1 VEEMNSG
8 TDSQRKKTKVFTIG
22 VDGGTF
28 DIILPLVKKGK
39 LPNFKRM
46 INQGVWGELEST
58 VPPFSGPAWS
68 SFQTGKAPSSHG
80 IFDFLNK
87 KPNSYETYYVNS
99 THIRGAR
106 FWDVLGDN
114 GLKVGIINVMVTY
127 PPRPVNG
134 FLLTGGLTPPGRSF
148 AYPESLAK
156 EITETFGDYRI
167 WGVGGISSTEG
178 GEEKFI
184 NAYLANEKRRMD
196 MAKYLM
202 RTREW
207 DFFMVMFEGS
217 DPLQHELWKYIDENH
232 PRFNSNIEEYVKQA
246 IPNFYK
252 EVDGFLGEILEVLP
266 DDTTVCIMSDHGF
279 GPMDRYFLVNNF
291 LIETGMLK
299 LNTNFSTS
307 LKRVAFDRGVSL
319 ERLYRLA
326 RKLGISRAAKAFRG
340 GAREKMLSR
349 LTPSFRDIDWS
360 RTRAFAVGTGGHIYL
375 NVRGREPQG
384 IVEMGED
391 YENVRNLI
399 IENLELLTDPKT
411 GNKAIEKVFSKDELH
426 RGRFFDRAPDISFLP
441 ARGFGTLQREQFVSP
456 ATFIDSPS
464 CGTHRINGITLLFG
478 PNIESNKKI
487 EEAKIFDLAPTI
499 LHIFGLPIP
508 EDMDGRVLKEIFRQG
523 SEPAKRR
530 EIYQK
535 VDEEEKIRE
544 KIKHLRN
551 SSRI

>member
-1 VEEMNSG
+1 MNS
-8 TDSQRKKTKVFTIG
+8 DINSPKEKPKVFTIG

-28 DIILPLVKKGK
+28 DIILPLVERGE
-39 LPNFKRM
+39 LPNFERM

-58 VPPFSGPAWS
+58 VPPFSGPAWT

-80 IFDFLNK
+80 IFDFVNK

-99 THIRGAR
+99 THIRGTR

-127 PPRPVNG
+127 PPHPVNG

-156 EITETFGDYRI
+156 EIEDKFGAYRM
-167 WGVGGISSTEG
+167 WGVGGITLTEG

-184 NAYLANEKRRMD
+184 NGYFANEKRRMEI
-196 MAKYLM
+196 ARYLM
-202 RTREW
+202 KEKEW
-207 DFFMVMFEGS
+207 NFFMVMLES
-217 DPLQHELWKYIDENH
+217 ADPLQHELWKYIDENH
-232 PRFNSNIEEYVKQA
+232 PRFNSNAEEYVKQA

-252 EVDGFLGEILEVLP
+252 EVDGFLGEIFEVLP

-279 GPMDRYFLVNNF
+279 GPLTRYILINNF
-291 LIETGMLK
+291 LISIGMLK
-299 LNTNFSTS
+299 LNANLSTRF
-307 LKRVAFDRGVSL
+307 KRVAFDHGVSL

-326 RKLGISRAAKAFRG
+326 KKLGVSRAAKAFRG

-349 LTPSFRDIDWS
+349 LTPSFKDIDWS

-384 IVEMGED
+384 IVEMGEE

-399 IENLELLTDPKT
+399 IENLESLTDPKT
-411 GNKAIEKVFSKDELH
+411 GNKAIEKVFSKEELYK
-426 RGRFFDRAPDISFLP
+426 GRFFDRAPDISFLP
-441 ARGFGTLQREQFVSP
+441 GRGFGTLQREQFVSP
-456 ATFIDSPS
+456 STFIDSPS

-478 PNIESNKKI
+478 PTIESNKQI

-499 LHIFGLPIP
+499 LHLFGLPIP
-508 EDMDGRVLKEIFRQG
+508 DDMDGRVLKEIFRQG

-535 VDEEEKIRE
+535 VDKEEKIKER
-544 KIKHLRN
+544 IKHLRN
-551 SSRI
+551 SGRI

>member
-1 VEEMNSG
+1 MNLG
-8 TDSQRKKTKVFTIG
+8 TDSQRKNTKVFAIG

-28 DIILPLVKKGK
+28 DIILPLVERGE
-39 LPNFKRM
+39 LPNFERM
-46 INQGVWGELEST
+46 IKQGVWGELEST

-80 IFDFLNK
+80 IFDFVNK

-99 THIRGAR
+99 THIRGNR

-127 PPRPVNG
+127 PPHPVNG

-184 NAYLANEKRRMD
+184 NAYFANEKRRMD

-207 DFFMVMFEGS
+207 DFFMVMFEGA

-232 PRFNSNIEEYVKQA
+232 PRFNSNAEEYVKQA
-246 IPNFYK
+246 IPSFYK
-252 EVDGFLGEILEVLP
+252 EVDAFLGEMFQALPKDSTIL
-266 DDTTVCIMSDHGF
+266 IMSDHGF
-279 GPMDRYFLVNNF
+279 GPLNRYLLINNF
-291 LIETGMLK
+291 LISIGMLK
-299 LNTNFSTS
+299 LNTNLATRF
-307 LKRVAFDRGVSL
+307 KKVAFDRGVSL

-326 RKLGISRAAKAFRG
+326 RKLGVSRAAKAFRG

-384 IVEMGED
+384 IVEMGEE

-399 IENLELLTDPKT
+399 IEKLKSLTDPKA
-411 GNKAIEKVFSKDELH
+411 GEPAIEKVFSKEELYT
-426 RGRFFDRAPDISFLP
+426 GRFFDRAPDISFLP
-441 ARGFGTLQREQFVSP
+441 GRGFSTLQREQFISP
-456 ATFIDSPS
+456 STFIDSPS
-464 CGTHRINGITLLFG
+464 CGTHRINGIMLLFG
-478 PNIESNKKI
+478 PNIESNKQI

-499 LHIFGLPIP
+499 LHLFGLPIP
-508 EDMDGRVLKEIFRQG
+508 DDMDGRVLKEIFKEG
-523 SEPAKRR
+523 SDPDRR
-530 EIYQK
+530 AIIFQK
-535 VDEEEKIRE
+535 VRVEEREKLKKKIRVL
-544 KIKHLRN
+544 KIQGRT
-551 SSRI
+551 

>member
-1 VEEMNSG
+1 MNSDI
-8 TDSQRKKTKVFTIG
+8 DSPREKPKVFTIG

-28 DIILPLVKKGK
+28 DIILPLVEKGE
-39 LPNFKRM
+39 LPNFERM
-46 INQGVWGELEST
+46 INQGIWGKLEST

-99 THIRGAR
+99 THIKGAR

-134 FLLTGGLTPPGRSF
+134 FLLTGGLTPMGRSF

-167 WGVGGISSTEG
+167 WGVGGITLTEG
-178 GEEKFI
+178 GEKKFI
-184 NAYLANEKRRMD
+184 NAYFTNEKRRMD
-196 MAKYLM
+196 MARHLM

-207 DFFMVMFEGS
+207 DFFMVMFEGA

-232 PRFNSNIEEYVKQA
+232 PRFNSNTEEYVKQA

-252 EVDGFLGEILEVLP
+252 EVDGFLGEIFKMLP

-291 LIETGMLK
+291 LIEIGMLK
-299 LNTNFSTS
+299 LNINFSTS
-307 LKRVAFDRGVSL
+307 LKRVAFDHGVSL

-326 RKLGISRAAKAFRG
+326 KKLGFSRAAKVFRG

-384 IVEMGED
+384 IVEMGEE
-391 YENVRNLI
+391 YKNVRNFI
-399 IENLELLTDPKT
+399 IEKLESLTDPKT
-411 GNKAIEKVFSKDELH
+411 GNKAIEKVFSKEELYT
-426 RGRFFDRAPDISFLP
+426 GRFLDRAPDISFLP
-441 ARGFGTLQREQFVSP
+441 ARGFGTLQRKQFVSP
-456 ATFIDSPS
+456 STFINSPS
-464 CGTHRINGITLLFG
+464 CGTHRINGIMLLFG

-499 LHIFGLPIP
+499 LHLFGLPIP
-508 EDMDGRVLKEIFRQG
+508 EDMDGRVLKEAFREG
-523 SEPAKRR
+523 SEPAERKVRFGEIRSAEAGKVKKKVEQLKRQK
-530 EIYQK
+530 EI
-535 VDEEEKIRE
+535 
-544 KIKHLRN
+544 
-551 SSRI
+551 